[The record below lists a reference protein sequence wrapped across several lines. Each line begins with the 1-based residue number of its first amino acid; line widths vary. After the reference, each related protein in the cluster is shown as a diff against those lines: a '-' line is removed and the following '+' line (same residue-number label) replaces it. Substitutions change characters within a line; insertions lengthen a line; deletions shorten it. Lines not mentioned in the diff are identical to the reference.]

1 MIYQESKR
9 VRRVVG
15 CIEEGEEC
23 IDSFSDFCR
32 EHEVR
37 AAEIRAVGRLSEV
50 EVVRFDSDAGEYT
63 TVYSGTGPFDLLNF
77 AGNVSML
84 GDEVVVRAEALLAV
98 DGPVQPQLV
107 TGQIRSGGVLEF
119 EFVMELFD
127 DVSLERRLDGETGLL
142 EMSAVRRRAID
153 GAEDVGAESG
163 ERPPSDSLEGQSMSW
178 DDAAAATDETSDS
191 APNDADRTTAADR
204 QGSRTEQSPSSDP
217 DEIYGDMDFEQPLL
231 EAGDVVDHPKLG
243 RCRVIKVEDQNYAHI
258 RLPKGKIRK
267 LSLSVVEVEYIGE
280 EDGHNVFEA
289 KVGS

>member
-15 CIEEGEEC
+15 CLEEGEEC
-23 IDSFSDFCR
+23 IDSLSEFCR

-37 AAEIRAVGRLSEV
+37 AAEFRAVGRLSEI

-63 TVYSGTGPFDLLNF
+63 TVYSGTGHFDLLNLS
-77 AGNVSML
+77 GNVSML
-84 GDEVVVRAEALLAV
+84 GDEVVVRGEALLAV
-98 DGPVQPQLV
+98 EGPVQPQLI
-107 TGQIRSGGVLEF
+107 TGQIRTGTVLEF
-119 EFVMELFD
+119 EFVMEIFED
-127 DVSLERRLDGETGLL
+127 IALERRLDAETGLL
-142 EMSAVRRRAID
+142 EMSAVRRREAE
-153 GAEDVGAESG
+153 GREDVGAESG
-163 ERPPSDSLEGQSMSW
+163 ESSPSDSLEGQSMSW
-178 DDAAAATDETSDS
+178 DDAAAATDETSGS
-191 APNDADRTTAADR
+191 STSEADRKTAADR
-204 QGSRTEQSPSSDP
+204 EGSRKEQSPSSDP